1 LRLLLPVFILSLLA
15 STAHA
20 ATELPASGE
29 IGQDWTLTTPDGIE
43 VNLQNEVDQQ
53 ATVLFFWASWCPY
66 CKALMPHLQSM
77 RFEYGDQVKIL
88 AINIF
93 EDSDP
98 VAVIAKGGYDFTLLL
113 EGDMEAGEY
122 GITGTPG
129 VIILDKDRVVRF
141 DLRTLVRIP
150 TPKSADAANHSQKA
164 ALRAPYWAAEIRASL
179 DALIADTYSSNTG
192 D

>member
-1 LRLLLPVFILSLLA
+1 LRLLLILLVFILSLPASA
-15 STAHA
+15 STESP
-20 ATELPASGE
+20 ELQTPGE
-29 IGQDWTLTTPDGIE
+29 IGQDWTLTTPDGVE
-43 VNLQNEVDQQ
+43 VNLQDEVEQQ

-129 VIILDKDRVVRF
+129 VIILDMCALTCEPCRVSRHRNRPI
-141 DLRTLVRIP
+141 LRTTVKKP
-150 TPKSADAANHSQKA
+150 H
-164 ALRAPYWAAEIRASL
+164 
-179 DALIADTYSSNTG
+179 
-192 D
+192 